1 MSVRTAALEA
11 EGDQLYIGV
20 DTGGTFTDIVV
31 MDAEGQVYTN
41 KAPTTPRALEEGVFA
56 ALELIAQE
64 RAESVEEMLA
74 KVVTFGHGT
83 TQATNAL
90 IERRGTKTALLTTRG
105 FGDTLIIQR
114 LMGFT
119 AGTPVER
126 LGEFSNRYYP
136 DPIVPRNLIAE
147 VPERIDQAGNVV
159 LELDEAAVREALTAM
174 VEDGITAFAVVL
186 LWSFRNPV
194 HERRIGELIREI
206 AGPDVYI
213 SLSCEVNPVLGEYE
227 RTATTVFNSYLGP
240 TVERYLERLERK
252 LRESGLPGRFSVLN
266 SIGGVMGA
274 RDAAERAVLL
284 LGSGPTGGVLGS
296 HHLAKELGHRNI
308 ITSDMGGTSFD
319 VGLVV
324 DGQPVVKA
332 VTEIAQYHVATPMVD
347 ITAIGAGGGSIA
359 TVVNGK
365 LRVGPE
371 SAGAHP
377 GPVCYGRGGSQVTVT
392 DADVV
397 LGVIDPDNFLGGRMN
412 IDRTAA
418 ERSIQ
423 TLIAEPLGISTVEA
437 AAGIRQIVDSRMA
450 DTLRELTVGRGHDPR
465 DFVLYAYG
473 GAGPMHCAGFGAE
486 LGVSAILVPA
496 TSMAHSAYGAL
507 SADIHHN
514 AERSKVFRSTPGHL
528 RPWEEFDLDQI
539 REIFE
544 ELEKD
549 ALARL
554 ADDNVAAADRAITR
568 AVDMRYRSQTH
579 ELIIP
584 VTMDLTGPESL
595 EDLVALF
602 ERTYEETYGKGS
614 GFREAGM
621 EITTFRVAGI
631 GRTFK
636 PAFRT
641 IVPRAP
647 VTRASRKV
655 FDVQAHDW
663 FDVQVLDWESLE
675 PGAIFDGP
683 VIIEHPTT
691 TVYVASA
698 QTVGMD
704 DIGNLLITNKAR
716 TEARTEAGA
725 TTPLRARA

>member
-1 MSVRTAALEA
+1 MSAQSSQIEM

-31 MDAEGQVYTN
+31 MDAEGRVYTN
-41 KAPTTPRALEEGVFA
+41 KAPTTPHALEEGVFA
-56 ALELIAQE
+56 ALELVAQE
-64 RAESVEEMLA
+64 RSETVEAMLA

-119 AGTPVER
+119 AGTPIER
-126 LGEFSNRYYP
+126 LGEFSNRSYP

-147 VPERIDQAGNVV
+147 IPERIDQAGNVV
-159 LELDEAAVREALTAM
+159 LKLDEDAVRAAVSAM
-174 VEDGITAFAVVL
+174 VFEGVTAFAVCL
-186 LWSFRNPV
+186 LWSFRNPA
-194 HERRIGELIREI
+194 HEKRIGELIRDI
-206 AGPDVYI
+206 AGDDVYI
-213 SLSCEVNPVLGEYE
+213 SLSSEVNPVLGEYE

-240 TVERYLERLERK
+240 IVERYLERLERK
-252 LRESGLPGRFSVLN
+252 LREAGLPGRFSVLN

-274 RDAAERAVLL
+274 RDASARAVLL

-371 SAGAHP
+371 SAGAYP
-377 GPVCYGRGGSQVTVT
+377 GPVCYGRGGTQVTVT
-392 DADVV
+392 DADLV
-397 LGVIDPDNFLGGRMN
+397 LGVIDPDNFLGGRMD
-412 IDRTAA
+412 IDRAAA
-418 ERSIQ
+418 ERAIQ
-423 TLIAEPLGISTVEA
+423 TLIAEPMGITTIDA
-437 AAGIRQIVDSRMA
+437 AAGIRHIVDSRMA

-486 LGVSAILVPA
+486 LGVNSILVPA

-514 AERSKVFRSTPGHL
+514 AERSEVFRSTPGSIA
-528 RPWEEFDLDQI
+528 PWEEFDVAEI
-539 REIFE
+539 HSIFE
-544 ELEKD
+544 DLEKD
-549 ALARL
+549 ALAKL
-554 ADDNVAAADRAITR
+554 KGDNVAPADMMVTR

-584 VTMDLTGPESL
+584 VSGELTDWESL
-595 EDLVALF
+595 KNLVGLF
-602 ERTYEETYGKGS
+602 EKTYEETYGKGS
-614 GFREAGM
+614 GFREAGI
-621 EITTFRVAGI
+621 ELTTFRVAGI

-636 PAFRT
+636 PTFSK
-641 IVPRAP
+641 IKPGVPVQRP
-647 VTRASRKV
+647 SRKV
-655 FDVQAHDW
+655 FDVRADEW
-663 FDVQVLDWESLE
+663 YDVVVLDWESMQ
-675 PGAIFDGP
+675 PGSSFDGP
-683 VIIEHPTT
+683 LIIEHPTT
-691 TVYVASA
+691 TVYVAS
-698 QTVGMD
+698 QQMVGID
-704 DIGNLLITNKAR
+704 DIGNLLITAKNQA
-716 TEARTEAGA
+716 
-725 TTPLRARA
+725 

>member
-1 MSVRTAALEA
+1 MIGSKAMSEQLSKNDST
-11 EGDQLYIGV
+11 GDELYIGV

-31 MDAEGQVYTN
+31 MDAEGHVYAN
-41 KAPTTPRALEEGVFA
+41 KAPTTPHALEEGVFD
-56 ALELIAQE
+56 ALELVAEE
-64 RAESVEEMLA
+64 RSETVKALLA

-147 VPERIDQAGNVV
+147 IPERIDQGGNVI
-159 LELDEAAVREALTAM
+159 LELDESAVRDAVARMIEEG
-174 VEDGITAFAVVL
+174 VNAFAVCL
-186 LWSFRNPV
+186 LWSFRNPS
-194 HERRIGELIREI
+194 HEKRIGELIREL
-206 AGPDVYI
+206 AGEDVYI
-213 SLSCEVNPVLGEYE
+213 SLSSEVNPVLGEYE
-227 RTATTVFNSYLGP
+227 RTATTVLNSYLGP
-240 TVERYLERLERK
+240 VVERYLERLERK
-252 LRESGLPGRFSVLN
+252 LRAAGLPGRFSVLN
-266 SIGGVMGA
+266 SIGGVMSA
-274 RDAAERAVLL
+274 RDAAARAVLL

-296 HHLAKELGHRNI
+296 HHLAKELGHLNI

-324 DGQPVVKA
+324 NGQPVVKA
-332 VTEIAQYHVATPMVD
+332 VTEIGQYHVATPMVD

-359 TVVNGK
+359 TVYNGK

-371 SAGAHP
+371 SAGAFP
-377 GPVCYGRGGSQVTVT
+377 GPVCYGRGGTQVTVT
-392 DADVV
+392 DADVI

-412 IDRTAA
+412 IDRDAA
-418 ERSIQ
+418 ERAIQ
-423 TLIAEPLGISTVEA
+423 TLIAEPLGISIVEA

-486 LGVSAILVPA
+486 LGVSSILVPA

-507 SADIHHN
+507 SADIHHS
-514 AERSKVFRSTPGHL
+514 AERSEVFRSAPGSDA
-528 RPWEEFDLDQI
+528 PWEEFDI
-539 REIFE
+539 SEIQRIFK
-544 ELEKD
+544 ELEED
-549 ALARL
+549 ALAKL
-554 ADDNVAAADRAITR
+554 TDDNVAEVDRLITR

-584 VTMDLTGPESL
+584 IKGEITNIGALKG
-595 EDLVALF
+595 LVELF
-602 ERTYEETYGKGS
+602 EATYEETYGKGS
-614 GFREAGM
+614 GFREAGI
-621 EITTFRVAGI
+621 ELTTFRVAGI

-636 PAFRT
+636 PTFSKIKPGF
-641 IVPRAP
+641 IVERSPR
-647 VTRASRKV
+647 RV
-655 FDVQAHDW
+655 FDVRAHEW
-663 FDVQVLDWESLE
+663 FDVQVLDWESMQ
-675 PGAIFDGP
+675 PGSNFDGP
-683 VIIEHPTT
+683 IIIEHPTT
-691 TVYVASA
+691 TVYVASR
-698 QTVGMD
+698 QSVGID
-704 DIGNLLITNKAR
+704 DIGNLLIT
-716 TEARTEAGA
+716 
-725 TTPLRARA
+725 PLDPA

>member
-1 MSVRTAALEA
+1 MTGQTAVSGAA
-11 EGDQLYIGV
+11 GDQLYIGV

-31 MDAEGQVYTN
+31 MDAEGRVYAN
-41 KAPTTPRALEEGVFA
+41 KAPTTPRALEDGVFA
-56 ALELIAQE
+56 ALELIATE
-64 RAESVEEMLA
+64 RAETVEQMLA

-90 IERRGTKTALLTTRG
+90 IERRGTRTALLTTRG

-126 LGEFSNRYYP
+126 LGEFSNRHYP
-136 DPIVPRNLIAE
+136 DPIVPRDLIAE

-159 LELDEAAVREALTAM
+159 LQLDEAAVRDAVTAL
-174 VEDGITAFAVVL
+174 VQEGVTAFAVVL

-213 SLSCEVNPVLGEYE
+213 SLSSDVNPVLGEYE

-252 LRESGLPGRFSVLN
+252 LREAGLPGRFSVLN

-296 HHLAKELGHRNI
+296 HHLANELGHRNV

-377 GPVCYGRGGSQVTVT
+377 GPVCYGRGGTQVTVT

-397 LGVIDPDNFLGGRMN
+397 LGVIDPDNFLGGRMT
-412 IDRTAA
+412 IDRAAA

-486 LGVSAILVPA
+486 LGVRAILVPA

-514 AERSKVFRSTPGHL
+514 AERSEVFRTTPGNL
-528 RPWEEFDLDQI
+528 RPWEELDLDPI
-539 REIFE
+539 RAIFD
-544 ELEKD
+544 ELEQE
-549 ALARL
+549 ALTRL
-554 ADDNVAAADRAITR
+554 ADDNVVEADRSTTR

-584 VTMDLTGPESL
+584 VPVELSAPHSL

-602 ERTYEETYGKGS
+602 ERTYEDTYGKGS

-636 PAFRT
+636 PTFRT
-641 IVPRAP
+641 ITPGVP
-647 VTRASRKV
+647 VTRPSRRV

-663 FDVQVLDWESLE
+663 FEVQVLDWDSIE
-675 PGAIFDGP
+675 PGAVFDGP
-683 VIIEHPTT
+683 LVIEHPTT

-704 DIGNLLITNKAR
+704 DIGNLLITPKIQ
-716 TEARTEAGA
+716 TAGVA
-725 TTPLRARA
+725 AAFAQAQA